1 MRFHAETL
9 KGHGLYV
16 TMHNEQDRVVAS
28 TVVKGN
34 FTERNLARLSW
45 NQKGLSFARS
55 AFQTAMSF
63 GRPAATR

>member
-9 KGHGLYV
+9 SGHGLYV
-16 TMHNEQDRVVAS
+16 TMHNAENRIVAS
-28 TVVKGN
+28 TVVKGT
-34 FTERNLARLSW
+34 FTERNLARMTW

-55 AFQTAMSF
+55 AFQTVLSF